1 METRAVLAAALV
13 ACAILTSAACAGS
26 RGNVSDAPSDDET
39 SRSGE
44 AARTPA
50 AETTGPLV
58 PNTERTEM
66 QGSER
71 ERGGASDVGAGQM
84 KEKQGK
90 PGKVRKREPATK
102 VVVVKIEGLVY
113 EPSVVEVSQ
122 GTTVRW
128 VNRDPAEHTVTSE
141 EGGGP
146 LRSDTFGEGGFFEF
160 TSEKPGEFAY
170 FCEVHPFMKGIVVVV
185 R

>member
-13 ACAILTSAACAGS
+13 ACAILTGAACADPQENASG
-26 RGNVSDAPSDDET
+26 APSEDEP
-39 SRSGE
+39 SRSDE

-50 AETTGPLV
+50 AETTGPSV
-58 PNTERTEM
+58 SGKERIEM
-66 QGSER
+66 QGSGR
-71 ERGGASDVGAGQM
+71 ERRGAGGADVGWTD
-84 KEKQGK
+84 EKR
-90 PGKVRKREPATK
+90 GKVGEARKRGTSAE

-113 EPSVVEVSQ
+113 EPSRVEVSP

-128 VNRDPAEHTVTSE
+128 VNEDPAEHTVTSE

-146 LRSDTFGEGGFFEF
+146 LRSDVFGEGGSFEF
-160 TSEKPGEFAY
+160 TFEKPGDFAY
-170 FCEVHPFMKGIVVVV
+170 FCEVHPFMKGIVVV